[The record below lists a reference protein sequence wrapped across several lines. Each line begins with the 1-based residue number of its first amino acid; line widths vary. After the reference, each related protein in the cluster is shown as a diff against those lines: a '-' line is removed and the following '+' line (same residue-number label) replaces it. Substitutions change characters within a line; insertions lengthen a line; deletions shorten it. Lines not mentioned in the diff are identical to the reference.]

1 MARGR
6 RQNASSVRNCSF
18 QYPLAHKIDGQ
29 RDSFVFSKEN
39 ADGLKQS

>member
-6 RQNASSVRNCSF
+6 RQNASVRNCGF
-18 QYPLAHKIDGQ
+18 QYPLAHKIDEQ

-39 ADGLKQS
+39 ADGLRQS